1 MKKITKKQ
9 ADAFS
14 QVIKAIEKMHKT
26 GLVLFG
32 KQFDLVAMTKD
43 TAIYES
49 DNDLLCKRGNGSND
63 LEILSASVLWDSGA
77 DDYCQYK
84 EDTDDPYKGEFQD
97 TPTIY
102 SYHKNYA

>member
-1 MKKITKKQ
+1 MKKITKNQ

-49 DNDLLCKRGNGSND
+49 DNDLLSKRGDGDND
-63 LEILSASVLWDSGA
+63 LEVLSASVLWDSGA
-77 DDYCQYK
+77 DDYSHYK
-84 EDTDDPYKGEFQD
+84 TNEDDPYKGEYQE
-97 TPTIY
+97 TPSIY
-102 SYHKNYA
+102 IYRKNYV

>member
-14 QVIKAIEKMHKT
+14 QVVKSIERLHKT
-26 GLVLFG
+26 GMVLFG

-49 DNDLLCKRGNGSND
+49 DNDLLSRDGRGRNG
-63 LEILSASVLWDSGA
+63 LEYLSASVLWDSGA
-77 DDYCQYK
+77 DDYTHYK
-84 EDTDDPYKGEFQD
+84 SNDDDPYKGEYQE
-97 TPTIY
+97 TPSTY
-102 SYHKNYA
+102 RYNKSHN